1 MPPKLTGKTLSR
13 QQRTVLAGRLS
24 GKSFSQIA
32 REEGKHRSTT
42 LKLFKRL
49 EPFLSP
55 NVRARLSEA
64 AAATKLSGGD
74 ELVRLRLGGNSFAK
88 IAAQVKLSR
97 RTVSRRLR
105 QVARTLDPQ
114 VAAKL
119 ALANI
124 GGTYQ
129 TTRGAA
135 NREKVTRVFLEEI
148 DRYPHPFL
156 ILKRTAQRTG
166 LENNVLFHH
175 LRRAGINW
183 RAELHRRH
191 IAFALRVAESMHL
204 PQEEAA
210 HKLQVTRRTINNYRT
225 RVQRGEHLQGALELV
240 ENPEAQQ
247 WWDLTMPEVSDSLSS
262 GPAKLNLT
270 VRNQTVQRD
279 LELLEQAR
287 VVAKQEAF
295 QHHPDKPENRNA
307 VAEAKFRNVTKQ
319 ITRLKQAVASYRE
332 RELKFREKYRL
343 PIPVFLKK

>member
-1 MPPKLTGKTLSR
+1 
-13 QQRTVLAGRLS
+13 
-24 GKSFSQIA
+24 
-32 REEGKHRSTT
+32 
-42 LKLFKRL
+42 
-49 EPFLSP
+49 
-55 NVRARLSEA
+55 
-64 AAATKLSGGD
+64 
-74 ELVRLRLGGNSFAK
+74 
-88 IAAQVKLSR
+88 
-97 RTVSRRLR
+97 RLR
-105 QVARTLDPQ
+105 QVVRTLDPQ
-114 VAAKL
+114 VAEKL
-119 ALANI
+119 SLANI

-129 TTRGAA
+129 TMRGAA

-210 HKLQVTRRTINNYRT
+210 HKLQVSRRTIKNYRT

-240 ENPEAQQ
+240 ENPDAQQ
-247 WWDLTMPEVSDSLSS
+247 WWDLTMPEVSDALSS

-287 VVAKQEAF
+287 KVAKQEAF
-295 QHHPDKPENRNA
+295 RHHFDKPENRNA
-307 VAEAKFRNVTKQ
+307 VSEAKFRSVTKL
-319 ITRLKQAVASYRE
+319 ITKLKRAVVRYRE